1 MQASTIEKVLDKIYQ
16 LWGFTKNIEIT
27 SEANPSSAEIKTFKE
42 FKAAGINRMSIGVQ
56 SLNAESLAFL
66 GRKHSVS
73 EAKNAVL
80 EASNVFAQTSL
91 DLIYGLPNQ
100 DPLAWELELAEALK
114 LTRGH
119 ISLYQLT
126 VERGTDFFRNKTP
139 EATEDLALELLNL
152 NQKLVHFAGLHRY
165 EISNYA
171 THGHECQHNLLYW
184 TGRDYIGIG
193 PGAHSR
199 ITSGNNTYAA
209 QNFRDPKKW
218 LESIKKNRHGQQK
231 SSRLSFDDRKKE
243 IIIMGLR
250 LTKGITHDDFKTL
263 TGAELAE
270 ELNTS
275 KIEALTAAGFI
286 TLNKH
291 GLKATSAGL
300 QRLNAVL
307 DHLLN

>member
-1 MQASTIEKVLDKIYQ
+1 MQASTIEKVLDKIHQ

-27 SEANPSSAEIKTFKE
+27 SEANPSSAEIKTFEE

-56 SLNAESLAFL
+56 SLNEESLAFL
-66 GRKHSVS
+66 ARKHSVS
-73 EAKNAVL
+73 EAKNACL

-171 THGHECQHNLLYW
+171 THG
-184 TGRDYIGIG
+184 
-193 PGAHSR
+193 
-199 ITSGNNTYAA
+199 
-209 QNFRDPKKW
+209 
-218 LESIKKNRHGQQK
+218 
-231 SSRLSFDDRKKE
+231 LSL
-243 IIIMGLR
+243 IHI
-250 LTKGITHDDFKTL
+250 
-263 TGAELAE
+263 
-270 ELNTS
+270 
-275 KIEALTAAGFI
+275 
-286 TLNKH
+286 
-291 GLKATSAGL
+291 
-300 QRLNAVL
+300 
-307 DHLLN
+307 